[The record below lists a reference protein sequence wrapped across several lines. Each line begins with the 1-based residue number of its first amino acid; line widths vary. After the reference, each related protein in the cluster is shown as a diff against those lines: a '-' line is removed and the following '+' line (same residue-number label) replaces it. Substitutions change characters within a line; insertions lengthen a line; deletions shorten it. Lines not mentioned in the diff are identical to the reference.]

1 LNFNGKGMMTMKLF
15 RALSLIALSIF
26 CTINAAASQVG
37 VIAGLRG
44 DILIERDGIEYPSV
58 SGAAILIGDHIRTR
72 HDQIFQLILLDE
84 TVFTFAGDVDISL
97 DIYEYDET
105 TNIGRLQITQYAGLM
120 KFSTGHIANGQAGVF
135 QIKQPNTDIAVLGT
149 TGVVG
154 MLSSE
159 QAATYFPQIKL
170 PATTEPVSYAAL
182 MGPGPRAARW
192 VKSGAFRYT
201 SDHGTVD
208 LTKPGGSVLAVKGN
222 APIVFVAPALDIS
235 QAVSYDSDK
244 DDSDGKNSSGSSSTA
259 QNNQAMEFGN
269 LSDTLPSVTDKG
281 SANSDAHL
289 GGDSVNGALL
299 RDIRNLLNN
308 ESMNSV
314 IQRLEQTEGMPGQ
327 IDPAPINQ
335 IPIKPIDLAPI
346 EPIDLEPIK
355 PIDRAPIKPID
366 REPIKPIE
374 LDPIAPIDLEP
385 IAPIDLEPITPIDL
399 EPIAPIELAPLE
411 PIN

>member
-1 LNFNGKGMMTMKLF
+1 MKLF

-192 VKSGAFRYT
+192 VNSGAFRYT

-385 IAPIDLEPITPIDL
+385 IAPIDLEPI
-399 EPIAPIELAPLE
+399 APIELAPLE

>member
-1 LNFNGKGMMTMKLF
+1 MMTMKLF
-15 RALSLIALSIF
+15 RALSLIALSIL
-26 CTINAAASQVG
+26 CSINAAASQVG

-44 DILIERDGIEYPSV
+44 DIFIERDGVEIPSV
-58 SGAAILIGDHIRTR
+58 SGTAILIGDHIRTR

-97 DIYEYDET
+97 DIYEYDAT

-201 SDHGTVD
+201 SDQGTVD

-314 IQRLEQTEGMPGQ
+314 IQRLEQTEGIPGQ
-327 IDPAPINQ
+327 INPEIDPAPINQ

-346 EPIDLEPIK
+346 EPIKPIDLEPIK
-355 PIDRAPIKPID
+355 PIDLEPIKPID
-366 REPIKPIE
+366 LEPIKPIE

-385 IAPIDLEPITPIDL
+385 IKPIELD
-399 EPIAPIELAPLE
+399 PIAPIELAPLE

>member
-1 LNFNGKGMMTMKLF
+1 MKLF

>member
-1 LNFNGKGMMTMKLF
+1 MKLF
-15 RALSLIALSIF
+15 RALSLIALSIL
-26 CTINAAASQVG
+26 CSINAAASQVG

-44 DILIERDGIEYPSV
+44 DIFIERDGVEIPSV
-58 SGAAILIGDHIRTR
+58 SGTAILIGDHIRTR

-182 MGPGPRAARW
+182 MGPGPRAARR

-201 SDHGTVD
+201 SDQGTVD

-235 QAVSYDSDK
+235 QAVSY
-244 DDSDGKNSSGSSSTA
+244 DSDGKNSSGSSSTA

-314 IQRLEQTEGMPGQ
+314 IQRLEQTEGIPGQ

-346 EPIDLEPIK
+346 EPIDLEPIKPIDLEPIK

-385 IAPIDLEPITPIDL
+385 IAPI
-399 EPIAPIELAPLE
+399 ELAPLE

>member
-1 LNFNGKGMMTMKLF
+1 MKLF
-15 RALSLIALSIF
+15 RALSLITLSIL
-26 CTINAAASQVG
+26 CSINATASQVG
-37 VIAGLRG
+37 VIAGLHG
-44 DILIERDGIEYPSV
+44 HVFIERNGIEIPSV
-58 SGAAILIGDHIRTR
+58 SGAAILIGDHVRTR

-97 DIYEYDET
+97 DVYEYDKT
-105 TNIGRLQITQYAGLM
+105 THIGRLQITQYAGLM
-120 KFSTGHIANGQAGVF
+120 KFSTGHIANGQAGAF

-201 SDHGTVD
+201 SDQGTVD
-208 LTKPGGSVLAVKGN
+208 LTKPGGSVLAVKGST
-222 APIVFVAPALDIS
+222 PVVFVAPALDIS

-244 DDSDGKNSSGSSSTA
+244 DDNDGKNSSGSSSTA

-269 LSDTLPSVTDKG
+269 LSDTLPSVTNKG
-281 SANSDAHL
+281 SANSDTHL
-289 GGDSVNGALL
+289 GGDSINGALL

-314 IQRLEQTEGMPGQ
+314 IQRLEQTEGIPDQ
-327 IDPAPINQ
+327 INPEIDPAPINQ

-346 EPIDLEPIK
+346 EPIKPIDLEPIKPIELEPIK

-366 REPIKPIE
+366 LAPIEPIDLEPIKPIE
-374 LDPIAPIDLEP
+374 LDPIAPI
-385 IAPIDLEPITPIDL
+385 
-399 EPIAPIELAPLE
+399 ELAPLE